1 MLKNYW
7 MTAIR
12 IFRRN
17 KVFTAINVLGLSVG
31 LSAALVIFLIV
42 QYDFSFDKFHKD
54 GDRIYRVVSDMKF
67 ANEPFYNSGVTYP
80 LPEAAQKEVSGIS
93 VSSAFWNSG
102 VKVMIPDATQTRPQV
117 FKDQQHVIFADQ
129 YYFKLF
135 SFYQW
140 VAGSPETALAAPFQV
155 VLTEDRAK
163 AYFPASAPAQVIGRT
178 IVYDDSTTAT
188 VIGIVKDPTVITD
201 FTFKEFISRSTIP
214 ISPLKKDKSIDQWGS
229 INSASQFF
237 VKLAPGTRPDQILA
251 QLKQVIKKYSNEK
264 SANQDNT
271 VHRLQPLAD
280 IHFNDHYDNF
290 DQRLAHKP
298 TLYGLILVA
307 AFLLLLGCINFINL
321 ATAQSIQRAKEIG
334 IRKTLGSS
342 ARQLIIQFLGETFLL
357 TLTALLLS
365 LALTPW
371 LLHIFSDFIPPG
383 LHFQPTQQPGI
394 FLFLGVLLLVITLL
408 SGFYP
413 AWVLTRFQPVLVMK
427 NQAFTGTPTTRKAW
441 LRKILTVSQFAIA
454 QVFIMATL
462 IVGRQIRYS
471 LDADLGFKKDA
482 IVYFR
487 VPVDWH
493 KPDGKAHT
501 LLDKIQTLPG
511 IERAS
516 LAGASPASTS
526 IGTTTMTYNNG
537 KREIETDVQ
546 QKDADTNYFR
556 IYRLRLLAGRPANAG
571 DTSRDMVINQTYAN
585 LLGFTDPQKALG
597 IRIGNKPIVGVV
609 ADFHQAST
617 HTPIKPMALFAPRKT
632 ASTIH
637 IALAPP
643 IAGALS
649 WKTTLAK
656 VEAAYKELY
665 PDETFSYTFFDE
677 SIAKFYVAEQNIAR
691 LLKWATGLTIFIS
704 CLGLIGLVIY
714 TTNLRT
720 KEIGIR
726 KVLGASVT
734 RIVSLLSKDFI
745 GLMGIAFLIATPVAW
760 WVLHKWLEDFAY
772 RVKIAWWIFPLS
784 GGLMIGIAL
793 LVMSIRTIRAA
804 LANPVGSLRSE

>member
-7 MTAIR
+7 MTALR

-42 QYDFSFDKFHKD
+42 RYDFSFDKFHKD

-67 ANEPFYNSGVTYP
+67 ANEPFYNSGVPYP
-80 LPEAAQKEVSGIS
+80 LPEAAQKELSGIDAS
-93 VSSAFWNSG
+93 TAFWNQNI
-102 VKVMIPDATQTRPQV
+102 KVTIPDAATARPQV
-117 FKDQQHVIFADQ
+117 FKNQEHVIFADP

-135 SFYQW
+135 SFYHW

-155 VLTEDRAK
+155 VLTEERAK
-163 AYFPASAPAQVIGRT
+163 TYFPGSDPSRVIGRT

-188 VIGIVKDPTVITD
+188 VTGIVKDPTAITD
-201 FTFKEFISRSTIP
+201 FTFKEFVSRSSIP
-214 ISPLKKDKSIDQWGS
+214 ISPLKKDMSTTQWGS

-237 VKLAPGTRPDQILA
+237 VRLTPGTRPAQVEARLA
-251 QLKQVIKKYSNEK
+251 QLAKKYSNDR
-264 SANQDNT
+264 SSSRDNT
-271 VHRLQPLAD
+271 VNRLQPLAD
-280 IHFNDHYDNF
+280 IHFNDRYDNF

-342 ARQLIIQFLGETFLL
+342 AKQLIMQFLGETFLL

-371 LLHIFSDFIPPG
+371 LLHIFSDFIPAG
-383 LHFQPTQQPGI
+383 LHFQLLQQPDI
-394 FLFLGVLLLVITLL
+394 FLFLGVLLAVITLL

-427 NQAFTGTPTTRKAW
+427 NQAFSGTPTTRKAW

-471 LDADLGFKKDA
+471 LDADLGFKKEA

-487 VPVDWH
+487 APVDWH
-493 KPDGKAHT
+493 KPDGKAQA
-501 LLDKIQTLPG
+501 LLDKIQALPG

-516 LAGASPASTS
+516 LAGAAPASTS
-526 IGTTTMTYNNG
+526 VGMTTMKYNNG
-537 KREIETDVQ
+537 KQEIQTDVQ

-556 IYRLRLLAGRPANAG
+556 IYHLRLLAGRPANAG

-597 IRIGNKPIVGVV
+597 IQVGNKPIVGVV

-637 IALAPP
+637 IALVPP
-643 IAGALS
+643 IAGTLS
-649 WKTTLAK
+649 WKETLAR
-656 VEAAYKELY
+656 VGAAYKEIY
-665 PDETFSYTFFDE
+665 PEETFSYTFFDE
-677 SIAKFYVAEQNIAR
+677 SIAKFYAAEQNIAR

-726 KVLGASVT
+726 KVLGASAT

-745 GLMGIAFLIATPVAW
+745 GLMGIAFLIATPLAW
-760 WVLHKWLEDFAY
+760 WALHTWLENFAY
-772 RVKIAWWIFPLS
+772 RATIAWWIFPLS
-784 GGLMIGIAL
+784 GGSMIGIAL

-804 LANPVGSLRSE
+804 LANPIGSLRSE